1 MLFSM
6 TDVNA
11 AESDSVEDGNVTV
24 LPEDNSVQSS
34 GLESTEDA
42 EEETDTNT
50 YQISADYIGFVTVE
64 EVETASNY
72 LNYYV
77 ETYNCLP
84 ETITVGS
91 YDLTMS
97 QFLKILLDTSIQLD
111 QEDYITPIPFTDMG
125 DAPNPA
131 GQSISG
137 YILKSEYIL
146 NAAAILNFME
156 GYGRSPNYWRTSL
169 GNLRFEGLVL
179 SYANIIDFYREYNE
193 LPSNTFIIP
202 CDFMGL
208 VTVDEVEAASVYL
221 KNYVETNNHFP
232 ETIPLGA
239 KSLTIAQFFKVLLTA
254 VVQID
259 QEDYTTL
266 IYVTDLG
273 DVPNSAGHV
282 ILGNILKSDYI
293 SNAGQLL
300 SFMESYGRAPNYWRT
315 SLGNLCFEGLVL
327 SYANIMDFQESND
340 RLPNYTVVNFSGAA
354 TFDNVKEASLYLK
367 KYVTALKLLPWSIKV
382 GSYTLTLSE
391 FLKVLLISV
400 INSDQNLFTSVVI
413 TDVDNPPKPAGQNI
427 SGTILKSEYLQNANA
442 ILNFIDSNGRA
453 PNYGITSLGDLRFD
467 YIVFGYAKIMDFHK
481 DYNRL
486 PNYAVVKNS
495 DFNFSTINAIY
506 YSAQLRPTNNC
517 QSTSS
522 TIINF
527 AKNLTKNCFTTYD
540 KALAI
545 FEWVRDYCDY
555 TFYYNTKY
563 GAVGMLYRKDGNC
576 IDHSHLINA
585 LARSVGIPARYAHAQ
600 CKFTNMTVG
609 HIWSELYI
617 RGRWVTADATSLRN
631 DLGTQLNCKI
641 LYWKGRY
648 TQLPF

>member
-34 GLESTEDA
+34 GLEFTEDA

-169 GNLRFEGLVL
+169 GNL
-179 SYANIIDFYREYNE
+179 
-193 LPSNTFIIP
+193 
-202 CDFMGL
+202 
-208 VTVDEVEAASVYL
+208 
-221 KNYVETNNHFP
+221 
-232 ETIPLGA
+232 
-239 KSLTIAQFFKVLLTA
+239 
-254 VVQID
+254 
-259 QEDYTTL
+259 
-266 IYVTDLG
+266 
-273 DVPNSAGHV
+273 
-282 ILGNILKSDYI
+282 
-293 SNAGQLL
+293 
-300 SFMESYGRAPNYWRT
+300 
-315 SLGNLCFEGLVL
+315 CFEGLVL
-327 SYANIMDFQESND
+327 SYANIMDFQESNG